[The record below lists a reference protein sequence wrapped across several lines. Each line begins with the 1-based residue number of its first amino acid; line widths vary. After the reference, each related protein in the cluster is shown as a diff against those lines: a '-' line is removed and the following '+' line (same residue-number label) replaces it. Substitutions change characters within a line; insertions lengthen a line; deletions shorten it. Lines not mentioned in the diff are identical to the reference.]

1 MYDQALLSQRAF
13 VVAHAIE
20 QKELQ
25 LNELSAP
32 SHVPPS
38 EEDSQTCD
46 QLRKQIEDLKVEFAR
61 IIHQCLPK

>member
-1 MYDQALLSQRAF
+1 MYHQALLSQRAL
-13 VVAHAIE
+13 VAAHAIE

-25 LNELSAP
+25 LNELSSP
-32 SHVPPS
+32 DHIPLS
-38 EEDSQTCD
+38 EEDSQAFD